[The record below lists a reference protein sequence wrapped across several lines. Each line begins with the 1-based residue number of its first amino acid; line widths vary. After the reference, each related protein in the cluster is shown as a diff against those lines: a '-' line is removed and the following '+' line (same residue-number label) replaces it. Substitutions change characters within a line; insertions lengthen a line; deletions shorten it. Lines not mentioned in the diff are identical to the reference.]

1 MSGPPSFGEIAGLA
15 SRTLQKR
22 RHNLRFLKYDE
33 FDSNES
39 ALTEPERETWAVT
52 AQRIHWLI
60 QCQGPMMGGPS
71 I

>member
-39 ALTEPERETWAVT
+39 ALGEAEQYINAMYILHTLT
-52 AQRIHWLI
+52 LI
-60 QCQGPMMGGPS
+60 ACVFVSRRRGS
-71 I
+71 C

>member
-39 ALTEPERETWAVT
+39 ALGEAALVKHTRWESAD
-52 AQRIHWLI
+52 
-60 QCQGPMMGGPS
+60 
-71 I
+71 